1 MEITINPGNIGGEI
15 RIPGS
20 KSHTIR
26 ALAIASLAG
35 GTSRIIH
42 PLDSQDTR
50 ACMEACRAIGA
61 EITEQADEWLVKGT
75 GGVIGTPDN
84 IIDVANSGTTLRV
97 LMGLAGLGEGWTIFT
112 GDQQIRRRPIGPLL
126 DSLKDLGCEG
136 FTTKKTGC
144 PPLALKGPIRGG
156 HTEIACPT
164 SQYLTS
170 LLISCPLA
178 KNETEITV
186 TELNERPYVEITLDW
201 LDSQGIRYSHQNF
214 DWFRIPG
221 GQRYRSFE
229 REIPG
234 DFSSATFF
242 LCAAAVTG
250 CSLTLRGLD
259 QDDSQGDRAVVEI
272 LEQMGCRI
280 ESQGQSITITG
291 GSLKGRTVDLN
302 ATPDALPALA
312 VTACFASGTTH
323 FVNVPQARLKETDRI
338 KVMKQELSKMGA
350 EVEELTDGL
359 IVKESRLRGARVN
372 GHFDHRIVM
381 SLAIAALGATGP
393 TTIETAE
400 SAAAT
405 FPGFFDLLQQIQ
417 VSQSSES

>member
-1 MEITINPGNIGGEI
+1 MEITINPGNISGEI

-26 ALAIASLAG
+26 ALAIASLAE

-42 PLDSQDTR
+42 PLDSEDTR
-50 ACMEACRAIGA
+50 ACMEACSAMGA
-61 EITEQADEWLVKGT
+61 EITEEEDKWLVNGT
-75 GGVIGTPDN
+75 GGVIDTPDN
-84 IIDVANSGTTLRV
+84 IVDVANSGTTLRV

-112 GDQQIRRRPIGPLL
+112 GDHQIRGRPIGHLL
-126 DSLKDLGCEG
+126 DAFIDLGCEG
-136 FTTKKTGC
+136 FTTKGNGC
-144 PPLALKGPIRGG
+144 PPLALRGPIRGG

-178 KNETEITV
+178 KNDTEIIV

-201 LDSQGIRYSHQNF
+201 LDRQEIRYSHQNLEKIH
-214 DWFRIPG
+214 IPG
-221 GQRYRSFE
+221 GQSYKSFE

-259 QDDSQGDRAVVEI
+259 QNDSQGDREVVGI

-280 ESQGQSITITG
+280 ESQGQSITISG

-302 ATPDALPALA
+302 AIPDALPALA

-323 FVNVPQARLKETDRI
+323 LVNVPQARLKETDRI
-338 KVMKQELSKMGA
+338 KVMRQELSKMGA
-350 EVEELTDGL
+350 DVEELADGL
-359 IVKESRLRGARVN
+359 VVKNSPLRGARVS

-393 TTIETAE
+393 TTIETVE

-405 FPGFFDLLQQIQ
+405 FPGFFDLLQEIQ
-417 VSQSSES
+417 LSQP